1 MAADSTCL
9 AQVVEEIKRYRKE
22 HVVNFATALEQAPL
36 RAKRLFEEMTGYT
49 VRNPDSIG
57 HERLSFW
64 GAPCSQCGHLLR
76 TPLARACAHC
86 GHPLENEA
94 QNSGRS

>member
-36 RAKRLFEEMTGYT
+36 RANRLFEEMTGYT
-49 VRNPDSIG
+49 VRNPNAIG
-57 HERLSFW
+57 HERLSSW

-76 TPLARACAHC
+76 TRACAHC